1 MNLITCTQCNAY
13 FESVLELLIHKHEN
27 HKSLSNSQKQL
38 LKNWVDV
45 Q

>member
-1 MNLITCTQCNAY
+1 MNLIPCTQCDAV
-13 FESVLELLIHKHEN
+13 FDSTLTVLIHKHEN